1 MFLKSFSF
9 KKAGAVIR
17 RLRGALANQPLKRKV
32 QLLIGSVAVSLVLC
46 FSFGMFLISRAANR
60 SLQQSAA
67 ASLSSAGKQVA
78 NQLDALVDDTFLIL
92 ADSTVQSSLAMA
104 RTRDE
109 NYIQYRRSFEAMH
122 NIVQYYQTRFDGSHL
137 NFIGIINDYY
147 ASFSTSP
154 YVSSLPQ
161 DVTDA
166 LSAAAS
172 SGSGAPVF
180 VTDYMDTYGLFL
192 VREILEIDDLSL
204 RSLGFMVL
212 CIDFP
217 SLVRDATVYGG
228 RYSQPDYSIFDGERL
243 LYTTVDGGA
252 PSAHDFKNEDHLID
266 RNGGA
271 ASFVV
276 GHTIALTGWQSEL
289 SVPYSEISRSVY
301 FSCVSAVLVLAAVLS
316 AVLLTAGRLLD
327 AITARA
333 EQLVEKMQRFGSNY
347 HDLPQSSPDGQ
358 YSRDEL
364 SRLDYQFGE
373 MARQLCTLIDKNFIS
388 ELLRKDAELD
398 ALEKQI
404 NPHFLYNTLESVNWR
419 AKAIGETQISAM
431 TEALGRLLRIT
442 LNKSTD
448 NHILKTELAL
458 VQDFMTIQNI
468 RFENQLEYEQEV
480 SAGAELA
487 LIPKL
492 TVQPLVENAVHYGME
507 SGEGVCRVRLR
518 VTLEGKTLRIEVKNT
533 GSQFPEDFY
542 SKLEQKQYT
551 SQGHGI
557 GLLNIDQR
565 LRINFGD
572 EYKMLFYNQD
582 DWAAVELRL
591 PYFPLK

>member
-1 MFLKSFSF
+1 MFGEFLF
-9 KKAGAVIR
+9 KKTGRISRHLHDV
-17 RLRGALANQPLKRKV
+17 LADQPLKRKV
-32 QLLIGSVAVSLVLC
+32 QFLIGSVAVSLVLC
-46 FSFGMFLISRAANR
+46 FAFGIFLISRAANH

-78 NQLDALVDDTFLIL
+78 NQLDMLVDDTFLIL
-92 ADSTVQSSLAMA
+92 ADSTVQNSLAMA
-104 RTRDE
+104 QTRDE

-137 NFIGIINDYY
+137 DFIGIINSYY
-147 ASFSTSP
+147 SSFSTSP

-161 DVTDA
+161 NVTDT

-172 SGSGAPVF
+172 AGNGAPVF

-217 SLVRDATVYGG
+217 SLVRDATVWSS

-243 LYTTVDGGA
+243 LYTTVDDDT
-252 PSAHDFKNEDHLID
+252 PDPHDFNGENYLID
-266 RNGGA
+266 RNRNA
-271 ASFVV
+271 ASFIV
-276 GHTIALTGWQSEL
+276 GQTIALTGWQCEL
-289 SVPYSEISRSVY
+289 SIPYSEISRSVY
-301 FSCVSAVLVLAAVLS
+301 LSCLSAMLVLAAVLS
-316 AVLLTAGRLLD
+316 IVLLLTNYLLD
-327 AITARA
+327 AITVRA
-333 EQLVEKMQRFGSNY
+333 ERLVEKMQRFGSNY
-347 HDLPQSSPDGQ
+347 HDLPQNSPDAQ
-358 YSRDEL
+358 YSKDEL
-364 SRLDYQFGE
+364 RRLDYQFGE
-373 MARQLCTLIDKNFIS
+373 MAHQLCTLIDKNYIS

-448 NHILKTELAL
+448 NHTLKTELEL
-458 VQDFMTIQNI
+458 VHDFMTIQNI
-468 RFENQLEYEQEV
+468 RFENQLEYEQEI
-480 SAGAELA
+480 SPGAELA

-507 SGEGVCRVRLR
+507 SGESVCRVRLR
-518 VTLEGKTLRIEVKNT
+518 VTLENKTLRIEVKNT
-533 GSQFPEDFY
+533 GSQFPEDFQ
-542 SKLEQKQYT
+542 SKLQEKQYQ

-582 DWAAVELRL
+582 DWATVELRL